1 MQIENLISYINNFA
15 PLCLQEDYDNSGLVC
30 GNITDEINSVLIT
43 IDVTEE
49 VVDEAIK
56 NGDNLI
62 ISHHPLLFKGIK
74 NLLPDN
80 YIHRA
85 LIKAIKNNIAIFS
98 AHTNLDSVING
109 VNGRIADKLN
119 LINRRILQPKTE
131 KAEVGMGIIAQ
142 LQSPCNPMDF
152 LEEVKKVFICERI
165 RYSNICKSKISR
177 VAICGGSGAS
187 LIGEALKQEADIYIT
202 GDIKY
207 HEYFLSENKIILA
220 DIGHFESEQFT
231 KEIFFELVTKKI
243 PNFAVRFSEVKTNP
257 VNYL

>member
-1 MQIENLISYINNFA
+1 MQIGNLISYINKFA

-49 VVDEAIK
+49 VVDEAVK

-62 ISHHPLLFKGIK
+62 ISHHPLLFKAIK
-74 NLLPDN
+74 NLLPNN
-80 YIHRA
+80 YIHRS

-109 VNGRIADKLN
+109 VNGKIADKLN

-131 KAEVGMGIIAQ
+131 NTNVGMGIIAQ
-142 LQSPCNPMDF
+142 LQSPCNTMEF
-152 LEEVKKVFICERI
+152 LKEVKKVFLCERI
-165 RYSNICKSKISR
+165 RYSDICKSKISK

>member
-1 MQIENLISYINNFA
+1 MQIGNLISYINDFT
-15 PLCLQEDYDNSGLVC
+15 PLYLQEDYDNSGLIC
-30 GNITDEINSVLIT
+30 GDLSEEIKSILIT
-43 IDVTEE
+43 IDITEE

-62 ISHHPLLFKGIK
+62 ISHHPLIFNAIK
-74 NLLPDN
+74 NILPNN
-80 YIHRA
+80 YINRA

-109 VNGRIADKLN
+109 VSGKMADKLN
-119 LINRRILQPKTE
+119 LINRRILQPKIENT
-131 KAEVGMGIIAQ
+131 KVGLGIIAY
-142 LQSPCNPMDF
+142 LETPCNTMSF
-152 LEEVKKVFICERI
+152 LKKIKTTFKCERI
-165 RYSNICKSKISR
+165 KYTNICKPEISK

-187 LIGEALKQEADIYIT
+187 LIKDALREEADIYIT

-207 HEYFLSENKIILA
+207 HEYFISENKIILA